1 MQKQDISIAIAS
13 DHAGFHLKEFI
24 KDLLKKSQIEVED
37 FGTYSEESVDYPDFV
52 HPLSLAMEAGKHAFG
67 IIMCGSGNGVNMTA
81 NKHRGIRAALC
92 WRPEI
97 ARLARA
103 HNDANV
109 LALPARF
116 IDEESAIETVLLF
129 LHTDFDDGRHKER
142 VKKIGIR

>member
-24 KDLLKKSQIEVED
+24 KDLLKKSQIGVED

-129 LHTDFDDGRHKER
+129 LHTDFDGGRHKER
-142 VKKIGIR
+142 IKKIGI